1 MKLNNKLYILPVAA
15 MGLGLTSCGSE
26 WLDITNKTQD
36 TVEDYYKTEAN
47 IQQAVVAA
55 YDPLHWFDYAN
66 DYFGLNIFPEVLAD
80 QCFPGGGDVNDMNA
94 EWKTVF
100 NFNTTPN
107 NMELNSSYSNAYSGV
122 KRCNDAIYYMY
133 NYWQPATAQ
142 ELANREHYESQVLAL
157 RAFFYNYLWHWW
169 GNIAYYDSNLSG
181 DNGYIATQYTADEV
195 YEFIMQDL
203 EKVISMNRLPEKCE
217 GAELGRVTKH
227 FVYMLY
233 AEVVMYQND
242 ASRKPTALKYMEEI
256 INSGKYQLV
265 SDFASIWDVTGE
277 WGSESVW
284 EINYSDYLASRNW
297 SWGGTAGGT
306 VVPCMILPR
315 GYVSTIDMGGD
326 GIHDNTGW
334 GFGTVRKSCYDSYDP
349 ADTRRDA
356 SIWQPGAGTYTV
368 GFQDTGYFLAKY
380 AGKIGGNSGQIADA
394 LLNYNNNLRLYRYSE
409 TLLNAAELGSPNA
422 QQYLDMVRARA
433 GLGSVP
439 ATLDN
444 IIQERAWEFLGE
456 GKRYWD
462 LIRTGLAKDLLVKG
476 DEIPDDRTGNYTDGK
491 KYLPFPQSEIDKCH
505 GTLKQNDAYFQ

>member
-1 MKLNNKLYILPVAA
+1 MKLNKKLFLLPVAA
-15 MGLGLTSCGSE
+15 LGLGLTSCGSE
-26 WLDITNKTQD
+26 WLDITNNTQD
-36 TVEDYYKTEAN
+36 TVEDYYKTEEN
-47 IQQAVVAA
+47 IKQAVVAA

-66 DYFGLNIFPEVLAD
+66 NYCGINIYPEVLAD
-80 QCFPGGGDVNDMNA
+80 QVMPGGGDVNDMNQ
-94 EWKTVF
+94 WKTVF
-100 NFNTTPN
+100 NFNTTPTVVLDTN
-107 NMELNSSYSNAYSGV
+107 YSNAYSGV
-122 KRCNDAIYYMY
+122 KRCIDAIFYMY
-133 NYWQPATAQ
+133 NYWEPTTEQ
-142 ELANREHYESQVLAL
+142 ELANREYYESQVLAL

-169 GNIAYYDSNLSG
+169 GNIPYYAERLSG
-181 DNGYIATQYTADEV
+181 SNGYIATQYTADEV

-233 AEVVMYQND
+233 AEMVMYQND
-242 ASRKPTALKYMEEI
+242 TTRKATALKYMEEI
-256 INSGKYQLV
+256 INSGKYQLA
-265 SDFASIWDVTGE
+265 SDFASIWDVAGE

-284 EINYSDYLASRNW
+284 EINYSDYQASRNW

-315 GYVSTIDMGGD
+315 GYDSRD

-356 SIWQPGAGTYTV
+356 SIWQPEAGSYTV
-368 GFQDTGYFLAKY
+368 GYQDTGYFLAKY
-380 AGKIGGNSGQIADA
+380 AGKIGGNSGQQADA
-394 LLNYNNNLRLYRYSE
+394 VLNYNNNLRLYRFSE

-422 QQYLDMVRARA
+422 QTYLDMVRARA
-433 GLGSVP
+433 GLSSVP

-462 LIRTGLAKDLLVKG
+462 LIRTGLAKDYLVKG
-476 DEIPDDRTGNYTDGK
+476 TEYPDDRTGNYTDNK
-491 KYLPFPQSEIDKCH
+491 KYLPFPQSEIDICH

>member
-1 MKLNNKLYILPVAA
+1 MKLNNKLFLFPIVA
-15 MGLGLTSCGSE
+15 MGLGLSSCGSE
-26 WLDITNKTQD
+26 WLDITNNTQE
-36 TVEDYYKTEAN
+36 TIEDYYTTEEN

-66 DYFGLNIFPEVLAD
+66 NYCGINIYPEVLAD
-80 QCFPGGGDVNDMNA
+80 QCFPGGGDVNDMNQ
-94 EWKTVF
+94 WKTVF
-100 NFNTTPN
+100 NFNTTPTVVLDTN
-107 NMELNSSYSNAYSGV
+107 YSNAYSGV
-122 KRCNDAIYYMY
+122 KRCNDAIFYMY
-133 NYWQPATAQ
+133 NYWEPKTAE
-142 ELANREHYESQVLAL
+142 ELANREHYEAQVLAL

-169 GNIAYYDSNLSG
+169 GNIAYYTENLSG
-181 DNGYIATQYTADEV
+181 DFLAPQYTADEV
-195 YEFIMQDL
+195 YEFIIADL
-203 EKVISMNRLPEKCE
+203 DKALSYNRLPDKCE
-217 GAELGRVTKH
+217 GGNLGRVTKH

-242 ASRKPTALKYMEEI
+242 SSRKAKALQYMEEI
-256 INSGKYQLV
+256 ISSNKYQLV
-265 SDFASIWDVTGE
+265 GDFASLWDVAGE

-284 EINYSDYLASRNW
+284 EINYSDYLAARNW

-315 GYVSTIDMGGD
+315 GYDSRD

-334 GFGTVRKSCYDSYDP
+334 GFGTVRQSCYDSYDP

-356 SIWQPGAGTYTV
+356 SIWRPEPGSYKE
-368 GFQDTGYFLAKY
+368 GFQDTGLFLAKY

-394 LLNYNNNLRLYRYSE
+394 VLNYNNNLRLYRYSE

-422 QQYLDMVRARA
+422 QAYLDQVRARA
-433 GLGSVP
+433 GLSPVP

-462 LIRTGLAKDLLVKG
+462 LIRTGLAKDLLVKVNYN
-476 DEIPDDRTGNYTDGK
+476 PAAPTGIYTDNK

>member
-1 MKLNNKLYILPVAA
+1 MKLNKSLSLLPVATLS
-15 MGLGLTSCGSE
+15 LGLTSCGSD
-26 WLDITNKTQD
+26 WLEITNNTQD
-36 TVEDYYKTEAN
+36 PVEDYYKTEAN

-80 QCFPGGGDVNDMNA
+80 QCFPGGESVGDMSK

-100 NFNTTPN
+100 NFNTTPID
-107 NMELNSSYSNAYSGV
+107 MDLNSSYSNAYSGV

-133 NYWQPATAQ
+133 NYWEPATAQ
-142 ELANREHYESQVLAL
+142 ELSNREYYESQVTAL
-157 RAFFYNYLWHWW
+157 RAFYYNYLWHWW
-169 GNIAYYDSNLSG
+169 GNIAYYDTNLSG
-181 DNGYIATQYTADEV
+181 DNGYIATQYSADEV
-195 YEFIMQDL
+195 YEFIMKDL

-217 GAELGRVTKH
+217 GADLGRVTKH

-242 ASRKPTALKYMEEI
+242 SSRKSTALKYMEEI
-256 INSGKYQLV
+256 ISSGKYDLV
-265 SDFASIWDVTGE
+265 NDFASIWDVTGE
-277 WGSESVW
+277 WCNESVW
-284 EINYSDYLASRNW
+284 EINYSDYQAGRNW

-306 VVPCMILPR
+306 VVPAMILPR
-315 GYVSTIDMGGD
+315 NYNKEDL
-326 GIHDNTGW
+326 IHDGGGW

-349 ADTRRDA
+349 ADTRRDV
-356 SIWQPGAGTYTV
+356 SIWQPTPGSYQV

-380 AGKIGGNSGQIADA
+380 AGKIGTNISGEAT
-394 LLNYNNNLRLYRYSE
+394 LNYNNNLRLYRYSE

-422 QQYLDMVRARA
+422 QQYLDKVRARA

-462 LIRTGLAKDLLVKG
+462 LIRTGLAKDLLVAG
-476 DEIPDDRTGNYTDGK
+476 NEIGDDRTGNYTDNK
-491 KYLPFPQSEIDKCH
+491 KYLPFAQSEIDKCQGH
-505 GTLKQNDAYFQ
+505 LKQNDAYFQ

>member
-1 MKLNNKLYILPVAA
+1 MKLNRKIFLLPVAA
-15 MGLGLTSCGSE
+15 MALGLTSCGSE
-26 WLDITNKTQD
+26 WLDITNNTQD

-66 DYFGLNIFPEVLAD
+66 NYCGMNIYPEVLAD
-80 QCFPGGGDVNDMNA
+80 QVLPGGGDVNDMNQ
-94 EWKTVF
+94 WKTVF
-100 NFNTTPN
+100 NFNTTPTVVLDTN
-107 NMELNSSYSNAYSGV
+107 YSNAYSGV
-122 KRCNDAIYYMY
+122 KRCIDALKYMY
-133 NYWQPATAQ
+133 TYWEPKTDQ
-142 ELANREHYESQVLAL
+142 ELANREYYESQVLAL

-169 GNIAYYDSNLSG
+169 GNIPYYDQPLSG
-181 DNGYIATQYTADEV
+181 DNGYIATQYSADEV
-195 YEFIMQDL
+195 YEFIVKDL
-203 EKVISMNRLPEKCE
+203 EKVIEMNRLPEKCT

-284 EINYSDYLASRNW
+284 EINYSDYQANRNW

-315 GYVSTIDMGGD
+315 GYDSRD

-334 GFGTVRKSCYDSYDP
+334 GFGCVRKSCYDSYDP

-356 SIWQPGAGTYTV
+356 SIWQPEPGSYQV
-368 GFQDTGYFLAKY
+368 GYQDTGYFLAKY
-380 AGKIGGNSGQIADA
+380 AGIIGGNSGQQADA
-394 LLNYNNNLRLYRYSE
+394 VLNYNNNLRLYRYSE

-422 QQYLDMVRARA
+422 QAYLDMVRARA

-462 LIRTGLAKDLLVKG
+462 LIRTGLAKDYLVKG
-476 DEIPDDRTGNYTDGK
+476 TEYPDDRTGNYTDNK
-491 KYLPFPQSEIDKCH
+491 KYLPFPQSEIDICH

>member
-1 MKLNNKLYILPVAA
+1 
-15 MGLGLTSCGSE
+15 MGLGFTSCGSD
-26 WLDITNKTQD
+26 WLDVTNNTQD

-47 IQQAVVAA
+47 IQQAIVAA

-66 DYFGLNIFPEVLAD
+66 NYCGINIYPEVLAD
-80 QCFPGGGDVNDMNA
+80 QVFPGGGDVNDMNQ
-94 EWKTVF
+94 WKTVF
-100 NFNTTPN
+100 NFNTTPTIVLDTN
-107 NMELNSSYSNAYSGV
+107 YSNAYSGV
-122 KRCNDAIYYMY
+122 KRCIDAIYYMY
-133 NYWQPATAQ
+133 NYWEPKTEQ
-142 ELANREHYESQVLAL
+142 ELANREYYESQALAL

-169 GNIAYYDSNLSG
+169 GNIPYYDDVLGG
-181 DNGYIATQYTADEV
+181 DYIATQYSADEV
-195 YEFIMQDL
+195 YGFIMKDL
-203 EKVISMNRLPEKCE
+203 EKVIAMNRLPEKCE
-217 GAELGRVTKH
+217 GSELGRVTKH

-242 ASRKPTALKYMEEI
+242 KERYPTALKYMEEI

-265 SDFASIWDVTGE
+265 SDFASIWDVAGE

-315 GYVSTIDMGGD
+315 GYTCAD

-334 GFGTVRKSCYDSYDP
+334 GFGCVRKSCYDSYDP

-356 SIWQPGAGTYTV
+356 SIWQPEPGSYQV

-394 LLNYNNNLRLYRYSE
+394 VLNYNNNLRLYRYSE

-433 GLGSVP
+433 GLSSVP

-476 DEIPDDRTGNYTDGK
+476 NEIPDDRTGNYTDGK

-505 GTLKQNDAYFQ
+505 GTLRQNDAYFQ